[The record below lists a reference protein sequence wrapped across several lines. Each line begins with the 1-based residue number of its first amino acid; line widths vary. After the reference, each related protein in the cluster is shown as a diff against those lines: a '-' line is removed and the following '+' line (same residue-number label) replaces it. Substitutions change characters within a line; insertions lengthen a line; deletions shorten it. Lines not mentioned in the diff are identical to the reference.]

1 MENMEAKKSEGYL
14 KFTVSLKERKLIWKY
29 GDLIRVL
36 NIHIERR
43 LKTICMNISAVMIS
57 GWWDYE

>member
-1 MENMEAKKSEGYL
+1 MENMETKKSEGYL

-43 LKTICMNISAVMIS
+43 GNKKALADGKCKLKHNLST
-57 GWWDYE
+57 